1 MAMMRGNLDNIPQ
14 TLMREPQKT
23 SYMAASMRPFGPAEE
38 KIQSGNEEPGNVFQ
52 SRQLDQHHSGDN
64 TEDCC
69 LQKAVEEM
77 KRLDEMLSLETW
89 KEKEIRLERKVL
101 QAKLWQDLL
110 NNSQEHSECALEA
123 LNTKQFLALEACVGR
138 DDFVSV
144 FKTEIPDYQNDGG
157 QHDTKKIKKK
167 PDSLNESFE
176 ECSEDVGDSQPKN
189 CHYEATKNKS
199 TQKDFIRR
207 NIKLIRG
214 EVGQVLLTRAEK
226 ERLAELLRQID
237 EEEEDSARGA
247 ESEAMSSVSL
257 LTDQG
262 YTPEPSDLEKLLDID
277 FKVHSLLP
285 AEDFHSLKSSSSDLS
300 VSQANSSKAGWK
312 WDGDRQPGEKV
323 LQDIKERREQKR
335 RLQEIEQQ
343 LETLDRSQEMTNASP
358 SLTEE
363 QLLMLLNECELTE
376 NRTKCHEISG

>member
-52 SRQLDQHHSGDN
+52 SRQLVFVSDQHHSGDN

-157 QHDTKKIKKK
+157 QHDTKKTKKK

-176 ECSEDVGDSQPKN
+176 KCSEDVGDSQPKN

-247 ESEAMSSVSL
+247 ESE
-257 LTDQG
+257 
-262 YTPEPSDLEKLLDID
+262 
-277 FKVHSLLP
+277 
-285 AEDFHSLKSSSSDLS
+285 
-300 VSQANSSKAGWK
+300 ANSSKAGWK

>member
-1 MAMMRGNLDNIPQ
+1 MAMMRGNLDNVPL
-14 TLMREPQKT
+14 TLMREPH
-23 SYMAASMRPFGPAEE
+23 YMAVSTRPFGPEE
-38 KIQSGNEEPGNVFQ
+38 KKIQTGNEEPGNVFQ
-52 SRQLDQHHSGDN
+52 SRQLSKDQHRNGEV

-69 LQKAVEEM
+69 LQRALEEM
-77 KRLDEMLSLETW
+77 KRLDEVLSLETC
-89 KEKEIRLERKVL
+89 KEKEIQLERKVL

-110 NNSQEHSECALEA
+110 NDSQEHSECPIEA
-123 LNTKQFLALEACVGR
+123 LNTKQFLALDACAGM

-144 FKTEIPDYQNDGG
+144 FKTEIPDRQNDGG
-157 QHDTKKIKKK
+157 QHHTKKTKKK

-176 ECSEDVGDSQPKN
+176 KCSEDVGDSQPKN
-189 CHYEATKNKS
+189 CHCEATKNKS
-199 TQKDFIRR
+199 IQKDFIKR

-214 EVGQVLLTRAEK
+214 EVGQVLLTCAEK

-285 AEDFHSLKSSSSDLS
+285 AEDFHSLTSSSSDLS

-343 LETLDRSQEMTNASP
+343 LETLDRSQEMTSPSP

-363 QLLMLLNECELTE
+363 QLLMLLNEFQQYYSKGIPVILA
-376 NRTKCHEISG
+376 S